1 MPATLTPDIEVI
13 ESGHD
18 GGGIDIPAGGDD
30 DGGGSG
36 NRLPGIPQRAYFTV
50 IQLALAGIVMFFM
63 ALTSS
68 FLVRKGLGDDWVAFG
83 LPKVLWFN
91 SLVLLASSLTIEVA
105 RRNLREGA
113 LAIFKRWWMVTTA
126 LGILFVAGQWVAWR
140 NLAAQ
145 GVFLATNPSSSFF
158 YVLTALHALHLMGGI
173 IFLFVVALRSWR
185 RSRITRST
193 AAGLAAIY
201 WHFMDG
207 LWLFLFALLYL
218 GR

>member
-1 MPATLTPDIEVI
+1 MPATLTPDIELI
-13 ESGHD
+13 DAGH
-18 GGGIDIPAGGDD
+18 GGGTDIPAGGDD

-36 NRLPGIPQRAYFTV
+36 RGLPGIPQRAYFTV

-68 FLVRKGLGDDWVAFG
+68 LLVRKGLGDDWVAFE
-83 LPKVLWFN
+83 LPRVLWFN
-91 SLVLLASSLTIEVA
+91 SLLLLTSSLTIEVA

-113 LAIFKRWWMVTTA
+113 LGAFRRWWALTTA
-126 LGILFVAGQWVAWR
+126 LGVLFVAGQWVAWR
-140 NLAAQ
+140 SLAAQ
-145 GVFLATNPSSSFF
+145 GVYLATNPSSSFF
-158 YVLTALHALHLMGGI
+158 YVLTGLHALHLTGGI
-173 IFLFVVALRSWR
+173 IFLVVVALRSWR
-185 RSRITRST
+185 GARITRPT

>member
-1 MPATLTPDIEVI
+1 MPATLTPDIEII
-13 ESGHD
+13 ESGHG
-18 GGGIDIPAGGDD
+18 GGGINIPAGGDD

-36 NRLPGIPQRAYFTV
+36 GGRPAIPQRAYFTV
-50 IQLALAGIVMFFM
+50 IQLALTGIVMFFM

-91 SLVLLASSLTIEVA
+91 SLVLLASSLTIEIA

-113 LAIFKRWWMVTTA
+113 LAIFKRWWAITTA

-158 YVLTALHALHLMGGI
+158 YVLTALHALHLVGGI

-193 AAGLAAIY
+193 AAGLAAVY